1 MVKQGTGVRTKV
13 NRLAG
18 VACSLALVW
27 GATPAMAQSS
37 KAKTVTRATPHGSVI
52 IKRDDY
58 GVPNIYADDTYSL
71 FYGWGYAVAEDR
83 LFQLESTRRS
93 SQGTAA
99 EVFGPDYLE
108 KDRLTLTN
116 YDPQSLKP
124 QLAALTG
131 EHRIALDGMVAG
143 INARIREVLA
153 NQDKLL
159 PKQFNDFGF
168 KPSEWTDQDVVMC
181 WVGMLLFR
189 FSDYTS
195 QISNVTMLEELKAK
209 HGDAEALKIF
219 RTLRWRDD
227 PSAPLTVKPEDQAAG
242 RSKVAAGM
250 NLPTGRQIKPI
261 SIDRGDQEAADSIV
275 LWGGT
280 GPDKTPHA
288 SNTWLVNGGKL
299 SDAQA
304 MLVSGPQV
312 GDQVPSMIWEA
323 SLHGAGIDVT
333 GLTYPGL
340 LYFHYGTN
348 GDIAWGRTALAGS
361 VIDTYQEQL
370 NPKNPREYR
379 FNGQWRVMDKRRV
392 IIAVKG
398 QASQSFDLYS
408 TVHGPVVLTDEKNN
422 IAYSKRR
429 AWAGQEISTILAYYD
444 EMKARNYKQWSDAI
458 ARKSNNQSQYYADKD
473 GNIAYIQAGRYPLRP
488 KDHEIQLPTIGD
500 GSHEWLGFQ
509 PTSQNV
515 RVLNPQSGYIA
526 NWNNRPA
533 KEVLNTDTLLW
544 SKLDHVDAI
553 TKQLDAQPSLTAQ
566 QVWDVNRN
574 ASHEQEQQQ
583 YFVPLIAAAIQDEPA
598 RSPIRAIGEAITRW
612 NGQQRDE
619 IKSGFYDS
627 PGPAA
632 FYGWLQVAMT
642 RLFEKDIPA
651 KYLRGCA
658 GGGQS
663 LNCGTAFQPLSGKV
677 LYYALSEGKG
687 GVVPAFD
694 FLHGTKASD
703 FIRSTLAEAAR
714 TLADSYGSSD
724 PQTWLLKTS
733 PKVWSTLSPMEVP
746 WSSPDE
752 KIVYPTDQKRGT
764 MNTMYVF
771 RNGKVTMCGAV
782 PPGQSGFIGPDGK
795 IDPHYND
802 QLQLYTSFS
811 CKRRWVTKA
820 EVDDHTVTEKTL
832 QF

>member
-1 MVKQGTGVRTKV
+1 MGHAV
-13 NRLAG
+13 
-18 VACSLALVW
+18 
-27 GATPAMAQSS
+27 PAMAQAGKGS
-37 KAKTVTRATPHGSVI
+37 TVRPTPHGSVT

-58 GVPNIYADDTYSL
+58 GIPNIYADDTYSL

-93 SQGTAA
+93 SQGKAA

-108 KDRLTLTN
+108 KDRLSLTN
-116 YDPQSLKP
+116 YDPETLRP

-153 NQDKLL
+153 DQDKLL

-168 KPSEWTDQDVVMC
+168 KPSEWTELDVVMC

-195 QISNVTMLEELKAK
+195 QISNVTLLEDLKAK
-209 HGDAEALKIF
+209 HGEAEALKIF

-227 PSAPLTVKPEDQAAG
+227 PSAPLTVQPADQAAG
-242 RSKVAAGM
+242 RSKMAAAGS
-250 NLPTGRQIKPI
+250 NLPTGQQIKPI
-261 SIDRGDQEAADSIV
+261 SIDRGDQEARDSIV
-275 LWGGT
+275 LWGGS
-280 GPDKTPHA
+280 GPDNTPHS

-299 SDAQA
+299 SDAQSV
-304 MLVSGPQV
+304 LLSGPQV

-361 VIDTYQEQL
+361 ILDTYQEQL
-370 NPKNPREYR
+370 NPRNPHQYR
-379 FNGQWRVMDKRRV
+379 YNGQWRNMDKRTV
-392 IIAVKG
+392 TIAVKG
-398 QASQSFDLYS
+398 QPAKSFDLYS
-408 TVHGPVVLTDEKNN
+408 TVHGPVVLFDEKKN

-429 AWAGQEISTILAYYD
+429 AWAGNELSTILAYYD

-458 ARKSNNQSQYYADKD
+458 ARKSNNQSQYYADKE
-473 GNIAYIQAGRYPLRP
+473 GNIAYIQAGRYPIRP
-488 KDHEIQLPTIGD
+488 KDHEIQLPTPGD
-500 GSHEWLGFQ
+500 GTREWLGFQ
-509 PTSQNV
+509 PASQNA

-553 TKQLDAQPSLTAQ
+553 TKQLDAQPSMTVQ

-574 ASHEQEQQQ
+574 ASHEAEQAL
-583 YFVPLIAAAIQDEPA
+583 YFEPLIADAIKDEPA
-598 RSPIRAIGEAITRW
+598 KSPVRAIGEAITRW
-612 NGQQRDE
+612 NGQERDE
-619 IKSGFYDS
+619 MHSGAYDS
-627 PGPAA
+627 AGPAA
-632 FYGWLQVAMT
+632 FYAWLQVAMT
-642 RLFEKDIPA
+642 RLFEKDIPT
-651 KYLRGCA
+651 KYLGGC
-658 GGGQS
+658 GGPGGAQT
-663 LNCGTAFQPLSGKV
+663 LNCGTAFQPTGGKV
-677 LYYALSEGKG
+677 LYYALNEGKDS
-687 GVVPAFD
+687 VTPAFD
-694 FLHGTKASD
+694 FLHGVKPAD
-703 FIRSTLAEAAR
+703 FIRKTLAEAAQDLTR
-714 TLADSYGSSD
+714 TYGSAD
-724 PQTWLLKTS
+724 PAAWLLKTR
-733 PKVWSTLSPMEVP
+733 PKVWSTFSPMEVP

-752 KIVYPTDQKRGT
+752 KITYGTNQKRGT

-782 PPGQSGFIGPDGK
+782 PPGQSGFIAPDGTR
-795 IDPHYND
+795 DPHYDD
-802 QLQLYTSFS
+802 QQALYTSFS

-820 EVDDHTVTEKTL
+820 EVDANTVSEKTL
-832 QF
+832 KF